1 MSTDDIQI
9 RSCETHAEYQRCVEM
24 QTSVW
29 GFEDTDLVPK
39 EIFIV
44 AAKTGGQVHG
54 AFDGDKLV
62 GFAMAMPAIRA
73 GNTYLHSH
81 MLAVDASYRDRGL
94 GRQLKLYQRSEA
106 LHAGIDLMEWTFD
119 PLALKNAHLNINRL
133 GAVMHRYVRNQYG
146 ETSSPLHA
154 GVPTDRLVAAW
165 NLNSPRVMAVLAGE
179 AIATKDGEAAEVEI
193 AVSTQIDW
201 LRQDDPA
208 AAKDILD
215 TVRKSFESSFDDG
228 LTVTGFRK
236 TEKEGVYLLT
246 HYEN

>member
-24 QTSVW
+24 QTTVW
-29 GFEDTDLVPK
+29 GFEDADLVPK

-44 AAKTGGQVHG
+44 AAETGGQVYG

-62 GFAMAMPAIRA
+62 GFAMAMPAIH
-73 GNTYLHSH
+73 GGVTYLHSH
-81 MLAVDASYRDRGL
+81 MLAVHEGYRNRSI
-94 GRQLKLYQRSEA
+94 GRRLKLYQRAEA
-106 LHAGIDLMEWTFD
+106 LRVGIDLMEWTFD

-133 GAVMHRYVRNQYG
+133 GAVMRRYVRNQYG

-154 GVPTDRLVAAW
+154 GVPTDRLVAVW
-165 NLNSPRVMAVLAGE
+165 KLNSPRVMSLLAGE
-179 AIATKDGEAAEVEI
+179 AVGSKDGGAVEAEVAI
-193 AVSTQIDW
+193 PTDIDR
-201 LRQDDPA
+201 LRLDDPA

-215 TVRKSFESSFDDG
+215 SVREKFERSFSDG

-236 TEKEGVYLLT
+236 SEKEGVYLLT
-246 HYEN
+246 HHEN